1 MAFAPRESMKRVAEA
16 RKTDLN
22 KWEEGVRLERL
33 SGHSI
38 EELRH
43 RAAADRL
50 RLSAE
55 LATRARQLAEG
66 AQTSFRDAVSRAYYS
81 MYHSWRAV
89 VYFESGG
96 DDNQEHKTVAK
107 YSPAGFADVAIWQNT
122 LKTARE
128 TRNRADYEPY
138 PKADSAW
145 RTDAVELC
153 NQADDLLRLARRYL
167 RQGGCNYL

>member
-1 MAFAPRESMKRVAEA
+1 MAFAPRESMQRVAEA
-16 RKTDLN
+16 RKVDLN
-22 KWEEGVRLERL
+22 RWKEGVRLERT

-38 EELRH
+38 EHLRH

-55 LATRARQLAEG
+55 LARRAR
-66 AQTSFRDAVSRAYYS
+66 AQASARDAVSRAYYS

-96 DDNQEHKTVAK
+96 DDNQEHKEVAK
-107 YSPAGFADVAIWQNT
+107 YSPAGFVDVAVWQNT

-128 TRNRADYEPY
+128 IRNRADYEPY
-138 PKADSAW
+138 PKADGSW
-145 RTDAVELC
+145 RNDAVRLC
-153 NQADDLLRLARRYL
+153 DQADELLRLARRYL
-167 RQGGCNYL
+167 RQKGCNYL